1 MKYILTLLLIFSPL
15 FLICQEPVGEQD
27 ITPVNNAKIVEY
39 QEKPKKVVFAE
50 PFKLSFVLP
59 EQATFDGKNLSQKDF
74 EVLSLTKDKQN
85 PLLTEITV
93 LPLGLDI
100 STFTALGF
108 ITSSGERIE
117 TEPLEIKIKEIPSKI
132 KDLIDIRGPYRPFN
146 VFLIIL
152 ILLVIGAI
160 IAGIIYYIR
169 RKKRPIPLNL
179 TAYEKKEQPMHEIA
193 LSQLDILVQSDLWQ
207 KNEYKLYYSEI
218 SDILREFLSARF
230 NFGAQKMTSREL
242 LKKLKTISDFK
253 FDFNALQKMQQSI
266 SLVKFAKVIP
276 TVENRD
282 QVLKTAKEIIVEN
295 KETDLTPYQKKE
307 NQAGGKNEKTK

>member
-1 MKYILTLLLIFSPL
+1 MKYILTLLFIFSPL
-15 FLICQEPVGEQD
+15 FLTAQEPVDEQTEN
-27 ITPVNNAKIVEY
+27 TPVNNTKIIEY

-50 PFKLSFVLP
+50 PFKLSFILP
-59 EQATFDGKNLSQKDF
+59 EQATFDGEKSQKDF
-74 EVLSLTKDKQN
+74 EILSLTQDKQN

-108 ITSSGERIE
+108 VTSNGERIE

-146 VFLIIL
+146 ILLFIIIIL
-152 ILLVIGAI
+152 LLGAI
-160 IAGIIYYIR
+160 IAGIVYYMR
-169 RKKRPIPLNL
+169 RKKRPVPLNL
-179 TAYEKKEQPMHEIA
+179 TPYEKKEQPMHEIA
-193 LSQLDILVQSDLWQ
+193 LSQLNILVQSDLWE
-207 KNEYKLYYSEI
+207 KNKYKLYYSEI
-218 SDILREFLSARF
+218 SDILRQFLSVRF

-242 LKKLKTISDFK
+242 LKKLKTIPDFK
-253 FDFNALQKMQQSI
+253 FDFNALQRLQQSI

-307 NQAGGKNEKTK
+307 NKAGVKNEKTK